1 MESLGVEL
9 MQQDLAIVEVV
20 IVPLQQQDLT
30 EIIVL
35 VFLEVEVLQDL
46 VEMPDQEERV
56 LKDQQDQQVDHLHV
70 QQRDLVH
77 QDLDLLSVDHRHLQE
92 VVDFLEEEV
101 LQDLQ
106 ADQEEEVLV
115 AEEEEDSLKFFHLF
129 Y

>member
-56 LKDQQDQQVDHLHV
+56 LKDQQDQQVDYLHV